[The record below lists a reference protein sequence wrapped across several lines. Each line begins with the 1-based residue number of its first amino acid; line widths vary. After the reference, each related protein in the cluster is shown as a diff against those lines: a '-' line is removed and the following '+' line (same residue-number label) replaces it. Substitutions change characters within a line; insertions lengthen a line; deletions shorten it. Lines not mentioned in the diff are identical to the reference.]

1 MDHINIPIPDGMNEE
16 QKAEL
21 IRWLK
26 YQVELATAG
35 PQPGEDDPAW
45 RAEAVRRVKRG
56 MEDIKAGRVMSSA
69 EARRQLDAKL
79 GINREA

>member
-1 MDHINIPIPDGMNEE
+1 MEHINIPIPDGMNAEH
-16 QKAEL
+16 KAEL
-21 IRWLK
+21 IRWLQ

-35 PQPGEDDPAW
+35 PLPGESDPAW

-56 MEDIKAGRVMSSA
+56 LEDVKAGRVMTSA

-79 GINREA
+79 GINQAG